1 MTYEALIPLIDPFLD
16 EATPPN
22 AWGHIQIFQPG
33 GTKSDEEIQVALD
46 SEDFTAYLAML
57 LREENGRTP
66 TPKQVE
72 DARRVVRGHA
82 LERPRRKPRQGKR
95 DSLPKLPVL
104 GQVLLEFIKQQKE
117 IEAPSARWVQFLA
130 GMARQ
135 MGLDTSTVSGWPK
148 NAIALGHQFADLKET
163 IQPYGVTLQP
173 KNTNLRL
180 WKVEYKELPPP
191 PPPPKEEGQE
201 NVTPQSG
208 ETTQG
213 MQFTEVVQKMTP
225 EQQAWVMQWYNQVSE
240 ELRQGTPSDTAQFQP
255 S

>member
-1 MTYEALIPLIDPFLD
+1 M
-16 EATPPN
+16 
-22 AWGHIQIFQPG
+22 
-33 GTKSDEEIQVALD
+33 
-46 SEDFTAYLAML
+46 
-57 LREENGRTP
+57 
-66 TPKQVE
+66 
-72 DARRVVRGHA
+72 
-82 LERPRRKPRQGKR
+82 
-95 DSLPKLPVL
+95 
-104 GQVLLEFIKQQKE
+104 LLEFIKQQKE

-148 NAIALGHQFADLKET
+148 NAIALGHQFAYLKET
-163 IQPYGVTLQP
+163 IQPYGVTLKP

-213 MQFTEVVQKMTP
+213 MQFTQVVQKMTP
-225 EQQAWVMQWYNQVSE
+225 EQQAWVMQCTTKGCSSRNSAK
-240 ELRQGTPSDTAQFQP
+240 GTPSDTAQFQP
-255 S
+255 RRETVVEVFAVVGRNGADQKDFRPGRHFFLQTPLLR